1 MVFVI
6 GGGTIYIYILYIII
20 KGYEEMYLDIYDI
33 DVENP
38 WVLDN
43 DLHMM
48 EVPHLAKFTGG

>member
-6 GGGTIYIYILYIII
+6 GGGTIYIYGLYTII

-38 WVLDN
+38 WFQK
-43 DLHMM
+43 MIY
-48 EVPHLAKFTGG
+48 T